1 MCDGT
6 FEITK
11 EMFQTKPIG
20 DGGGMD
26 GATCLVNSIGDITAS
41 EIEILK
47 STDNSSIKVRIVGK
61 RGARCGARRR
71 ARRGEWFTVF
81 HFQQFENR

>member
-1 MCDGT
+1 MSDGA

-11 EMFQTKPIG
+11 EMFQTKPIS
-20 DGGGMD
+20 DGGGMH
-26 GATCLVNSIGDITAS
+26 GATSLINSIGDIRSS

-47 STDNSSIKVRIVGK
+47 STDNLSIEMRIVEK

-71 ARRGEWFTVF
+71 ARCGEWFTVF